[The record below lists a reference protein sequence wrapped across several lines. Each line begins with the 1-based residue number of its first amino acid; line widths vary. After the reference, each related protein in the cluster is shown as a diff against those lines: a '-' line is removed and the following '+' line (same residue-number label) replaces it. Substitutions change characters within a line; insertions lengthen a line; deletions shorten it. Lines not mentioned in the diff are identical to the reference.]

1 MVSEIVLW
9 FFLLLFFGYLFDKHV
24 KWYLFP
30 KRWGVVEDN
39 AIFRS
44 GQLTPIQFK
53 KQVKKRNIDVVVS
66 LLNPLPGNVN
76 YEGEQKVIRERGIEQ
91 FVYPLL
97 GDGTGDISQYASA
110 ICNLHECV
118 RNNKVVLIHCAAGT
132 QRTGGVVASYR
143 ILVQGKNPNEVI
155 QEMRRYGWRA
165 HKNPDLIPFINN
177 HLNQLKNILIEKNIV
192 DKTSDSMS
200 FLPTKI

>member
-1 MVSEIVLW
+1 MVIEIILW
-9 FFLLLFFGYLFDKHV
+9 LFLLLLLGYLFDKYI

-30 KRWGVVEDN
+30 KRWGVVEAN

-53 KQVKKRNIDVVVS
+53 KQVKKCNIDVIVS
-66 LLNPLPGNVN
+66 LLDPLPGNVN
-76 YEGEQKVIRERGIEQ
+76 YEGEQKIIKENGIEQ

-97 GDGTGDISQYASA
+97 GDGTGDIFQYASA
-110 ICNLHECV
+110 ICKLHECV
-118 RNNKVVLIHCAAGT
+118 RNGKVVLIHCAAGT

-143 ILVQGKNPNEVI
+143 ILVQGKSPIEAVH
-155 QEMRRYGWRA
+155 EMKRYGWRW
-165 HKNPDLIPFINN
+165 HKNPILIPFIND
-177 HLNQLKNILIEKNIV
+177 HLNQLEDLLIQRNIL
-192 DKTSDSMS
+192 DRASHPMP